1 MVQTVNVYFFREYQ
15 NIVGRMVSVNRG
27 KNHSFYCKK
36 INIVYFSPD
45 ILIKLNT
52 YILSMKIA
60 LCQIDPIIGN
70 LEYNKQKIIAGY
82 KKAVEARV
90 DIAIFPELSL
100 VGYPPLDLVEKQEFR
115 SAVKKS
121 ITEIASV
128 TNEVGLIFGSITEDD
143 DNVGTDIHNSALL
156 CFNGK
161 VQFIQHK
168 TLIPNY
174 DVFDEMRYF
183 DPADNVSV
191 FEFKGE
197 KLGISICEDIW
208 NDADYWY
215 RRRYRKDPISDL
227 LNQKASVLINIS
239 ASPYSYGKRA
249 SRKEMLSALTKKD
262 KIPLAY
268 VCCVGAQ
275 TDLIFD
281 GASMCF
287 NSDGELV
294 LLGESF
300 KEDFI
305 IFDTRDNYQPIKNCE
320 NSFEEEVYNS
330 LVFGL
335 QEYCNKL
342 GFKKVLVGLSG
353 GMDSALVTSIAVDAL
368 GVENVHVILMPSK
381 YSSEGSII
389 DSLELINNLGIKSD
403 NVSIQ
408 PVVDKIIDQLN
419 PIMDLSIKQVA
430 EENLQSRTRGIYLMA
445 YSNTHGHLLL
455 TTGNKSEMAVGYCTL
470 YGDMCGGLAVI
481 ADVYKTDVY
490 RLANYVN
497 RKSEIIPKIIFEK
510 APSAELKP
518 NQTDQDTLPPY
529 ELLDKILRMYLEEN
543 KEYNEI
549 KEIIGDEV
557 IVKKI
562 LRMVDLNEFKR
573 YQAAPALRVSSK
585 AFGYGRRYP
594 IVQGWRK

>member
-1 MVQTVNVYFFREYQ
+1 
-15 NIVGRMVSVNRG
+15 
-27 KNHSFYCKK
+27 
-36 INIVYFSPD
+36 
-45 ILIKLNT
+45 
-52 YILSMKIA
+52 MKIA

-70 LEYNKQKIIAGY
+70 LEYNKKKILDGY
-82 KKAVEARV
+82 KKAVESNA
-90 DIAIFPELSL
+90 DLAIFPELSL
-100 VGYPPLDLVEKQEFR
+100 VGYPPLDLVEKSEFR
-115 SAVKKS
+115 KAVNAAS
-121 ITEIASV
+121 NEIAAA
-128 TNEVGLIFGSITEDD
+128 TKDVGLIFGTITDDD
-143 DNVGTDIHNSALL
+143 DNIGTDIHNSAVL
-156 CFNGK
+156 CYDGK
-161 VQFIQHK
+161 IQFTQHK

-183 DPADNVSV
+183 DSAESVSV
-191 FEFKGE
+191 FEFKDE

-215 RRRYRKDPISDL
+215 RRRYQKDPVHDL
-227 LNQKASVLINIS
+227 IKKGATLLINIS
-239 ASPYSYGKRA
+239 ASPYSFGKRKA
-249 SRKEMLSALTKKD
+249 RFEMLSVLTKKD

-287 NSDGELV
+287 NQKGELV
-294 LLGESF
+294 LLGKTHE
-300 KEDFI
+300 EDFFI
-305 IFDTRDNYQPIKNCE
+305 YDTKQNYRKIVKCE
-320 NSFEEEVYNS
+320 SEFEKEVYNS

-335 QEYCNKL
+335 KEYCSKQNFQKAL
-342 GFKKVLVGLSG
+342 IGLSG
-353 GMDSALVTSIAVDAL
+353 GMDSALVTCIAVAAL
-368 GVENVHVILMPSK
+368 GAENVHVVLMPSK
-381 YSSEGSII
+381 YSSESSIT
-389 DSLELINNLGIKSD
+389 DSEQLIKNLGIKFS

-408 PVVDKIIDQLN
+408 PAVDKILEQLK
-419 PIMDLSIKQVA
+419 PILNISIKSIT
-430 EENLQSRTRGIYLMA
+430 EENLQARVRGIYLMA
-445 YSNTHGHLLL
+445 YSNDHGHLLL

-490 RLANYVN
+490 KIAEYVN
-497 RKSEIIPKIIFEK
+497 REKEIIPRNIFDK

-549 KEIIGDEV
+549 KEIIKNEEV
-557 IVKKI
+557 VKRVLK
-562 LRMVDLNEFKR
+562 MVDINEFKR
-573 YQAAPALRVSSK
+573 NQAAPALRVSSK

-594 IVQGWRK
+594 IVQGWRR

>member
-1 MVQTVNVYFFREYQ
+1 
-15 NIVGRMVSVNRG
+15 
-27 KNHSFYCKK
+27 
-36 INIVYFSPD
+36 
-45 ILIKLNT
+45 
-52 YILSMKIA
+52 MKIA

-82 KKAVEARV
+82 RKAVEAKA
-90 DIAIFPELSL
+90 DLAIFPELSL
-100 VGYPPLDLVEKQEFR
+100 VGYPPLDLVEKKEFR
-115 SAVKKS
+115 SAVNKAAK
-121 ITEIASV
+121 EIASQ
-128 TNEVGLIFGSITEDD
+128 TINVGLLFGAITEDD
-143 DNVGTDIHNSALL
+143 DKVGTDIHNSAIL
-156 CFNGK
+156 CFDGK
-161 VQFIQHK
+161 IQFVQHK

-183 DPADNVSV
+183 DPAESVSV
-191 FEFKGE
+191 FDFKGE

-215 RRRYRKDPISDL
+215 RRRYHKDPITDL
-227 LNQKASVLINIS
+227 MNQKASILINIS
-239 ASPYSYGKRA
+239 ASPYSYGKRCA
-249 SRKEMLSALTKKD
+249 RQEMLSVLTRKD

-287 NSDGELV
+287 DDAGNLV
-294 LLGESF
+294 KIGKAF
-300 KEDFI
+300 DEDFI
-305 IFDTRDNYQPIKNCE
+305 LFDTEKKYDPIQKCE
-320 NSFEEEVYNS
+320 SSFEEEVYNS

-335 QEYCNKL
+335 KEYCRKL
-342 GFKKVLVGLSG
+342 NFNKVLVGLSG
-353 GMDSALVTSIAVDAL
+353 GMDSALVTCIAVEAL
-368 GVENVHVILMPSK
+368 GAENVHVMLLPSK
-381 YSSEGSII
+381 YSSEGSIK
-389 DSLELINNLGIKSD
+389 DSENLINNLGIKSN

-408 PVVDKIIDQLN
+408 PVVDKTLNQLN
-419 PIMDLSIKQVA
+419 PILDFSIKPIA
-430 EENLQSRTRGIYLMA
+430 EENLQARVRGIYLMA
-445 YSNTHGHLLL
+445 YSNNNGYLLL

-490 RLANYVN
+490 RIANFIN
-497 RKSEIIPKIIFEK
+497 RDKEIIPNAIIKK

-529 ELLDKILRMYLEEN
+529 EILDKILRMYLEEN

-549 KEIIGDEV
+549 KDIIGDELLV
-557 IVKKI
+557 AKI
-562 LRMVDLNEFKR
+562 LRMVDFNEFKR

-585 AFGYGRRYP
+585 AFGYGRRFP

>member
-1 MVQTVNVYFFREYQ
+1 
-15 NIVGRMVSVNRG
+15 
-27 KNHSFYCKK
+27 
-36 INIVYFSPD
+36 
-45 ILIKLNT
+45 
-52 YILSMKIA
+52 MKIA

-82 KKAVEARV
+82 RKAVEAKA
-90 DIAIFPELSL
+90 DLAIFPELSL
-100 VGYPPLDLVEKQEFR
+100 VGYPPLDLVEKKEFR
-115 SAVKKS
+115 SAVNKAAK
-121 ITEIASV
+121 EIASQ
-128 TNEVGLIFGSITEDD
+128 TINVGLLFGAITEDD
-143 DNVGTDIHNSALL
+143 DKVGTDIHNSAIL
-156 CFNGK
+156 CFDGK
-161 VQFIQHK
+161 IQFVQHK

-183 DPADNVSV
+183 DPAESVSV
-191 FEFKGE
+191 FDFKGE

-215 RRRYRKDPISDL
+215 RRRYHKDPITDL
-227 LNQKASVLINIS
+227 MNQKASILINIS
-239 ASPYSYGKRA
+239 ASPYSYGKRCA
-249 SRKEMLSALTKKD
+249 RQEMLSVLTRKD

-287 NSDGELV
+287 DDAGNLV
-294 LLGESF
+294 KIGKAF
-300 KEDFI
+300 DEDFI
-305 IFDTRDNYQPIKNCE
+305 LFDTEKKYDPIQKCE
-320 NSFEEEVYNS
+320 SSFEEEVYNS

-335 QEYCNKL
+335 KEYCRKL
-342 GFKKVLVGLSG
+342 NFNKVLVGLSG
-353 GMDSALVTSIAVDAL
+353 GMDSALVTCIAVEAL
-368 GVENVHVILMPSK
+368 GAENVHVLLMPSK
-381 YSSEGSII
+381 YSSEGSIK
-389 DSLELINNLGIKSD
+389 DSENLINNLGIKSN

-408 PVVDKIIDQLN
+408 PVVDKTLNQLN
-419 PIMDLSIKQVA
+419 PILDFSIKPIA
-430 EENLQSRTRGIYLMA
+430 EENLQARVRGIYLMA
-445 YSNTHGHLLL
+445 YSNNNGYLLL

-490 RLANYVN
+490 RIANFIN
-497 RKSEIIPKIIFEK
+497 RDKEIIPNAIIKK

-529 ELLDKILRMYLEEN
+529 EILDKILRMYLEEN

-549 KEIIGDEV
+549 KDIIGDELLV
-557 IVKKI
+557 AKI
-562 LRMVDLNEFKR
+562 LRMVDFNEFKR

-585 AFGYGRRYP
+585 AFGYGRRFP